1 MYKIPENF
9 DVSEII
15 NQVIFQIAFGLNF
28 VSLFF
33 DKGFIQFSGSFSFKS
48 VVGFISYLEVYPIKD
63 DLGLLR
69 LLQKKITNIHINND
83 RNELRIEF
91 EDKSELCLIGNRYES
106 FLIHINGT
114 EIRV

>member
-28 VSLFF
+28 ISLFF
-33 DKGFIQFSGSFSFKS
+33 DKGFIQFRGSFSFKS
-48 VVGFISYLEVYPIKD
+48 VFGFISYLEVYPVQD
-63 DLGLLR
+63 DLGFLR
-69 LLQKKITNIHINND
+69 LLQKKITNIRINK

-91 EDKSELCLIGNRYES
+91 EDTTHRQ
-106 FLIHINGT
+106 T
-114 EIRV
+114 IRTFIYQHRNK